1 MQATVPFWDIH
12 LGDVGVMGAML
23 IGLVTYLYTRKHDE
37 KAVIERHAEN
47 TVRLDTL
54 VAFRIQQEATNSR
67 RDEQITQLKI
77 LAESQAQIS
86 KSQDRRLEMLE
97 DEIRT
102 HRP

>member
-12 LGDVGVMGAML
+12 LGDVGVMGTMAIAL
-23 IGLVTYLYTRKHDE
+23 AAYLYSRKQDG
-37 KAVIERHAEN
+37 KDVSQRHAEN
-47 TVRLDTL
+47 AVRLDTL
-54 VAFRIQQEATNSR
+54 LAFRIQQEATNSR